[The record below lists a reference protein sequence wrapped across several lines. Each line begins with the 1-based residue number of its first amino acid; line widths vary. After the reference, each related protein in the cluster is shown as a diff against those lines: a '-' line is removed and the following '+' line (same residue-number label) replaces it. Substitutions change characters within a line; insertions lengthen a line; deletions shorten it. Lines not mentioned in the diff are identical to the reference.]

1 MHPTINGATYDV
13 EVIDRSTAQDADT
26 VAIVMPCHEAFE
38 LTRTSLEAIR
48 RFTDIPYEVWIVD
61 NASSRA
67 TVDRLRAETDA
78 NLLLNRTAPWK
89 RGGLLARFTPWYR
102 RPGGGS
108 IANGT
113 ALELAATV
121 VKRRWMWV
129 MHNDALPCKRGWLS
143 FFLSKLSDRVRGAG
157 AHHDPIRVHAMH
169 QSGFLF
175 DFSLFRSLNMN
186 FLPHIPEYDAGDLVT
201 IRLREAGYDV
211 FIAENSTNRPEL
223 RRRLAEDH
231 WLKHIPGDIA
241 FDDAGEIVYVHV
253 GRGTLRYSRPQSRQ
267 ARQLSLDG
275 WVGLVRTNVLGP

>member
-1 MHPTINGATYDV
+1 MRVTVGGTAYDL
-13 EVIDRSTAQDADT
+13 EVIDRSTTRAADA

-48 RFTDIPYEVWIVD
+48 RFTDVPHEVWVVD
-61 NASSRA
+61 NASSKA
-67 TVDRLRAETDA
+67 TVERLRSETDA

-102 RPGGGS
+102 STGGGS

-113 ALELAATV
+113 ALELAASV
-121 VKRRWMWV
+121 VTRRWMWV
-129 MHNDALPCKRGWLS
+129 MHNDALPCKRGWLT
-143 FFLSKLSDRVRGAG
+143 FFRSKLSDRVRGAA
-157 AHHDPIRVHAMH
+157 AHHDPIRMHAMH

-175 DFSLFRSLNMN
+175 DFSLFRQLHMS
-186 FLPHIPEYDAGDLVT
+186 FLPNIPEYDAGDLVT

-223 RRRLAEDH
+223 RRRLPESH
-231 WLKHIPGDIA
+231 WLKRIPGDIA

-253 GRGTLRYSRPQSRQ
+253 GRGTLRYSRPRSRQ
-267 ARQLSLDG
+267 AKQLSLDG
-275 WVGLVRTNVLGP
+275 WVGLVRTNVLGG